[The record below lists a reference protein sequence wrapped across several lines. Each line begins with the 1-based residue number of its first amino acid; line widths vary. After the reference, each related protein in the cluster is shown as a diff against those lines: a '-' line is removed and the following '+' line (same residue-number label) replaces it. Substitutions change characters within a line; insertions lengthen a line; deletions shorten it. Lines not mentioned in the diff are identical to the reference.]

1 MTKPRNHARPI
12 HPLELTEN
20 ERAWI
25 EFIRLASRDSDPN
38 PTLERVQQLQKMF
51 RNEG

>member
-1 MTKPRNHARPI
+1 MIVSRYQTRPI
-12 HPLELTEN
+12 RPLELTEN

-25 EFIRLASRDSDPN
+25 EFIRLASHDTDSK

-51 RNEG
+51 RA

>member
-1 MTKPRNHARPI
+1 MIESHNISRPI
-12 HPLELTEN
+12 CPLELTEN

-25 EFIRLASRDSDPN
+25 EFIRLVSRDQDPK

-51 RNEG
+51 RA